1 MFINLTLSVQH
12 PHYTLTIMVVGDS
25 GLVSDPHAT
34 VDITVHDG
42 SSTDMPSGLRCPK
55 FSQRLYQMDISCASL
70 C

>member
-1 MFINLTLSVQH
+1 MA
-12 PHYTLTIMVVGDS
+12 VGDS

-70 C
+70 CWFGNKKGMWLAKCF